1 MFATGIDQ
9 GRMRRHDRSGVEPGR
24 LIVFISFEG
33 IDGSGKST
41 QLTMLREWFEARG
54 SGVMVIR
61 EPGATLL
68 SESIREILLS
78 TKQSITPTAELL
90 LFSAARTQLVEKVIE
105 PAQTAGSIILCDRY
119 VDSTTAYQGYG
130 RGLNLDHVAEISRI
144 ATRGVMPSLTF
155 FIDVRYEQ
163 AQQRMQFA
171 EGAAEPDRMERAG
184 SEFFNRVRDGYL
196 AIAASD
202 PKRFVVVD
210 GYRDRDAIHRDIVTE
225 VEHRL

>member
-1 MFATGIDQ
+1 M
-9 GRMRRHDRSGVEPGR
+9 
-24 LIVFISFEG
+24 FISFEG

-41 QLTMLREWFEARG
+41 QLNMLREWLEQHG
-54 SGVMVIR
+54 KNVITIR

-90 LFSAARTQLVEKVIE
+90 LFSAARTQLVERVIE
-105 PAQTAGSIILCDRY
+105 PALSAGSIILCDRY
-119 VDSTTAYQGYG
+119 VDSTTAYQGFG
-130 RGLNLDHVAEISRI
+130 RGLNMDQVAEISRI
-144 ATRGVMPSLTF
+144 ATRGVMPELTF

-184 SEFFNRVRDGYL
+184 GEFFNRVRDGYL
-196 AIAASD
+196 TIAEAE
-202 PKRFVVVD
+202 PKRFVVID
-210 GYRDRDAIHRDIVTE
+210 GYRDRDAIHRDILSV
-225 VEHRL
+225 VEKRLQAP